1 MPPPE
6 MAPVDRIYSF
16 ARKRCPRAIL
26 TRLLDGDLHL
36 LKDLCIVKGEMPF
49 CDKTARYW
57 LRMLVRFGYVQGVIN
72 LQIDGRYKL
81 YRIPQGMKEPVEDLL
96 RRIPEEKPDA

>member
-1 MPPPE
+1 

-26 TRLLDGDLHL
+26 TSLLDEKLHL
-36 LKDLCIVKGEMPF
+36 VKELCIVGGEMPF
-49 CDKTARYW
+49 CDKTVRYW
-57 LRMLVRFGYVQGVIN
+57 LRLLVQFGYVQGVIN

-81 YRIPQGMKEPVEDLL
+81 YRIPQGMKESVEDLL
-96 RRIPEEKPDA
+96 RRVPEEACQRLP